1 MPKQARRASASSVG
15 TKTSEK
21 TKNSGDA
28 GGKKKDQKPQ
38 QVDRKEAFGGCAAL
52 HVGLCGLED
61 DPRWEKR
68 KQLTPMFY

>member
-28 GGKKKDQKPQ
+28 GGKKDQKPQ
-38 QVDRKEAFGGCAAL
+38 KVDRKEAFDGRAAL

-61 DPRWEKR
+61 DPRWEKS
-68 KQLTPMFY
+68 